1 MEHLMFQLT
10 RSVTWQA
17 LKGLHAQTA
26 DDRIRDYFVTDPQ
39 RFEKMSLRVGGLF
52 LDYSKHHISS
62 AVLAKLLEL
71 ADHSALVQ
79 RRAQMFSG
87 DIINVTEDRPVLHT
101 ALRNL
106 GEGPLM
112 VDGQD
117 VMPEIQRTREQIRAF
132 AEAVRSGE
140 WQGYSGQRIKDV
152 VNIGIGGSDLGPN
165 MACRALLKY
174 RHPELNFHFV
184 SNVDGTHIQKV
195 LSRLDPAT
203 TLFIV
208 STKTF
213 STQETLLNAHTA
225 KRWFLDNAGE
235 EADVGAHFIAASTNR
250 RAAME
255 FGIREEN
262 VFEFWAWVGGRY
274 SMWSSIGLPIALS
287 IGFDGFMELLEGA
300 YEMDQHFL
308 TAPCAENMPVLM
320 ALIGIWYI
328 NFHGAETQAIVPYDQ
343 ALHQLPSFL
352 QQLDMESNGKSVD
365 IFGHPVDYKTGPIVW
380 GQTGSNGQHAF
391 FQLLHQGTRYVPIDF
406 IASLKPEPGF
416 EDHHFA
422 LLTNM
427 LAQANA
433 FMEGS
438 QQGSRLDP
446 YSCPGNRPSSTL
458 LLDELTP
465 KNLGAL
471 IALYEHK
478 VFVQGV
484 IWNINSFD
492 QWGVQLGKQIAGEI
506 SERIDEHSQDFDAST
521 QGLLALVRGHFGQH
535 PGGAAAS
542 EPTRRDTDTPEGRD
556 KEAAGDK
563 GRGKGKSQTRKEKS
577 A

>member
-1 MEHLMFQLT
+1 MFQLT

-17 LKGLHAQTA
+17 LERLRDKTA
-26 DDRIRDYFVTDPQ
+26 NDRIRDYFTNDPQ

-52 LDYSKHHISS
+52 LDYSKHQVSDE
-62 AVLAKLLEL
+62 VLAKLIEL

-87 DIINVTEDRPVLHT
+87 DIINVTENRPVLHT
-101 ALRNL
+101 ALRHL
-106 GEGPLM
+106 GDEPVY
-112 VDGQD
+112 VDGED
-117 VMPEIQRTREQIRAF
+117 VMPEITRTREQIKLF
-132 AEAVRSGE
+132 SEAVRSGE
-140 WQGYSGQRIKDV
+140 WKGYSGKRIKDV

-165 MACRALLKY
+165 MAVRALLKY
-174 RHPELNFHFV
+174 RHPELHFHFV

-213 STQETLLNAHTA
+213 STQETLLNAKTA
-225 KRWFLDNAGE
+225 RRWFVENAGE
-235 EADVGAHFIAASTNR
+235 DADVGAHFIAASTNR
-250 RAAME
+250 KAAME

-287 IGFDGFMELLEGA
+287 IGFEGFIELLEGA
-300 YEMDQHFL
+300 HEMDNHFIN
-308 TAPCAENMPVLM
+308 APFSQNMPVLM

-328 NFHGAETQAIVPYDQ
+328 NFIGAETQAIVPYDQ
-343 ALHQLPSFL
+343 ALNQLPSFL

-365 IFGHPVDYKTGPIVW
+365 IFGHPVNYKTGPIVW

-406 IASLKPEPGF
+406 IASLKPEPGV

-438 QQGSRLDP
+438 QGDSKELSQHDP

-492 QWGVQLGKQIAGEI
+492 QWGVQLGKRIAGEI
-506 SERIDEHSQDFDAST
+506 SERIDTNAADFDAST
-521 QGLLALVRGHFGQH
+521 QGLLELVRAHF
-535 PGGAAAS
+535 PNGGSSEKETTPAS
-542 EPTRRDTDTPEGRD
+542 AE
-556 KEAAGDK
+556 K
-563 GRGKGKSQTRKEKS
+563 KSSRKKR
-577 A
+577 

>member
-1 MEHLMFQLT
+1 MFQLT

-17 LKGLHAQTA
+17 LDRLRDKTA
-26 DDRIRDYFVTDPQ
+26 NDRIRDYFTNDPQ

-52 LDYSKHHISS
+52 LDYSKHHVSDE
-62 AVLAKLLEL
+62 VLTKLIEL

-87 DIINVTEDRPVLHT
+87 DIINVTENRPVLHT
-101 ALRNL
+101 ALRHL
-106 GEGPLM
+106 GDEPVY
-112 VDGQD
+112 VDGED
-117 VMPEIQRTREQIRAF
+117 VMPEITRTREQIKLF
-132 AEAVRSGE
+132 SEAVRSGE
-140 WQGYSGQRIKDV
+140 WKGYNGKRIKDV

-165 MACRALLKY
+165 MAVRALLKY
-174 RHPELNFHFV
+174 RHPELHFHFV

-213 STQETLLNAHTA
+213 STQETLLNAKTA
-225 KRWFLDNAGE
+225 RRWFLENAGE
-235 EADVGAHFIAASTNR
+235 DADVGAHFIAASTNR
-250 RAAME
+250 KAAME

-287 IGFDGFMELLEGA
+287 IGFEGFIELLEGA
-300 YEMDQHFL
+300 HEMDNHFIN
-308 TAPCAENMPVLM
+308 APFSQNMPVLM

-328 NFHGAETQAIVPYDQ
+328 NFIGAETQAIVPYDQ
-343 ALHQLPSFL
+343 ALNQLPSFL

-365 IFGHPVDYKTGPIVW
+365 IFGHPVNYKTGPIVW

-406 IASLKPEPGF
+406 IASLKPEPGV

-438 QQGSRLDP
+438 QGDSKELSQHDP

-492 QWGVQLGKQIAGEI
+492 QWGVQLGKRIAGEI
-506 SERIDEHSQDFDAST
+506 SERIDTNAADFDTST
-521 QGLLALVRGHFGQH
+521 QGLLELVRAHF
-535 PGGAAAS
+535 PNGGSSEKESAPAS
-542 EPTRRDTDTPEGRD
+542 AEKKP
-556 KEAAGDK
+556 A
-563 GRGKGKSQTRKEKS
+563 RKKR
-577 A
+577 

>member
-1 MEHLMFQLT
+1 MFQLT

-17 LKGLHAQTA
+17 LDRLRDKTA
-26 DDRIRDYFVTDPQ
+26 NDRIRDYFTNDPQ

-52 LDYSKHHISS
+52 LDYSKHHVSDE
-62 AVLAKLLEL
+62 VLTKLIEL

-87 DIINVTEDRPVLHT
+87 DIINVTENRPVLHT
-101 ALRNL
+101 ALRHL
-106 GEGPLM
+106 GDEPVY
-112 VDGQD
+112 VDGED
-117 VMPEIQRTREQIRAF
+117 VMPEITRTREQIKLF
-132 AEAVRSGE
+132 SEAVRSGE
-140 WQGYSGQRIKDV
+140 WKGYSGKRIKDV

-165 MACRALLKY
+165 MAVRALLKY
-174 RHPELNFHFV
+174 RHPELHFHFV

-213 STQETLLNAHTA
+213 STQETLLNAKTA
-225 KRWFLDNAGE
+225 RRWFLENAGE
-235 EADVGAHFIAASTNR
+235 DADVGAHFIAASTNR
-250 RAAME
+250 KAAME

-287 IGFDGFMELLEGA
+287 IGFEGFIELLEGA
-300 YEMDQHFL
+300 HEMDNHFIN
-308 TAPCAENMPVLM
+308 APFSQNMPVLM

-328 NFHGAETQAIVPYDQ
+328 NFIGAETQAIVPYDQ
-343 ALHQLPSFL
+343 ALNQLPSFL

-365 IFGHPVDYKTGPIVW
+365 IFGHPVNYKTGPIVW

-406 IASLKPEPGF
+406 IASLKPEPGV

-438 QQGSRLDP
+438 QGDSKELSQHDP

-492 QWGVQLGKQIAGEI
+492 QWGVQLGKRIAGEI
-506 SERIDEHSQDFDAST
+506 SERIDTNAADFDTST
-521 QGLLALVRGHFGQH
+521 QGLLELVRAHF
-535 PGGAAAS
+535 PNGGNGEEES
-542 EPTRRDTDTPEGRD
+542 TPANAE
-556 KEAAGDK
+556 KK
-563 GRGKGKSQTRKEKS
+563 PSRKKR
-577 A
+577 

>member
-1 MEHLMFQLT
+1 MFQLT

-17 LKGLHAQTA
+17 LKELQKTTA
-26 DDRIRDYFVTDPQ
+26 DDRISDYFAGDPD
-39 RFEKMSLRVGGLF
+39 RFDKMSLRVGGLF
-52 LDYSKHHISS
+52 LDYSKQPVSDE
-62 AVLAKLLEL
+62 VLETLIEL
-71 ADHSALVQ
+71 AEHSALVQ

-106 GEGPLM
+106 GEGPLK
-112 VDGQD
+112 VDGKD
-117 VMPEIQRTREQIRAF
+117 VMPEIQRTREQIKQF
-132 AEAVRSGE
+132 SEAVRIGE
-140 WQGYSGQRIKDV
+140 WKGFDGRRIKAV

-174 RHPELNFHFV
+174 RHPELSFHFV
-184 SNVDGTHIQKV
+184 SNVDGAHIQKV
-195 LSRLDPAT
+195 LSGLDPAT

-225 KRWFLDNAGE
+225 RRWFLDNAGE
-235 EADVGAHFIAASTNR
+235 DADVGAHFIAASTNKA
-250 RAAME
+250 AAMA

-287 IGFDGFMELLEGA
+287 IGFEGFMELLEGA

-308 TAPCAENMPVLM
+308 SAPFAENMPVLM
-320 ALIGIWYI
+320 ALIGIWHI
-328 NFHGAETQAIVPYDQ
+328 NFQGAETQAIVPYDQ
-343 ALHQLPSFL
+343 ALHQLPAFL

-406 IASLKPEPGF
+406 IASLKPEPGV

-438 QQGSRLDP
+438 LKGEEGSGSRPDP
-446 YSCPGNRPSSTL
+446 YSCPGNRPSSVL

-465 KNLGAL
+465 RNLGAL

-492 QWGVQLGKQIAGEI
+492 QWGVQLGKRIAGEI
-506 SERIDEHSQDFDAST
+506 SEHIDARSQDFDAST
-521 QGLLALVRGHFGQH
+521 QRLLALVRGHFT
-535 PGGAAAS
+535 PPDREPNGG
-542 EPTRRDTDTPEGRD
+542 
-556 KEAAGDK
+556 KEAK
-563 GRGKGKSQTRKEKS
+563 GEGARPRRKKRQ

>member
-1 MEHLMFQLT
+1 MFQLT

-17 LKGLHAQTA
+17 LDRLRDKTA
-26 DDRIRDYFVTDPQ
+26 NDRIRDYFTNDPQ

-52 LDYSKHHISS
+52 LDYSKHHV
-62 AVLAKLLEL
+62 ADEVLTKLIEL

-87 DIINVTEDRPVLHT
+87 DIINVTENRPVLHT
-101 ALRNL
+101 ALRHL
-106 GEGPLM
+106 GDEPVY
-112 VDGQD
+112 VDGED
-117 VMPEIQRTREQIRAF
+117 VMPEITRTREQIKLF
-132 AEAVRSGE
+132 SEAVRNGE
-140 WQGYSGQRIKDV
+140 WKGYSGKRIKDV

-165 MACRALLKY
+165 MAVRALLKY
-174 RHPELNFHFV
+174 RHPELHFHFV

-213 STQETLLNAHTA
+213 STQETLLNAKTA
-225 KRWFLDNAGE
+225 RRWFLENAGE
-235 EADVGAHFIAASTNR
+235 DADVGAHFIAASTNR
-250 RAAME
+250 KAAME

-287 IGFDGFMELLEGA
+287 IGFEGFIELLEGA
-300 YEMDQHFL
+300 HEMDNHFIH
-308 TAPCAENMPVLM
+308 APFSENMPVLM

-328 NFHGAETQAIVPYDQ
+328 NFIGAETQAIVPYDQ
-343 ALHQLPSFL
+343 ALNQLPSFL

-365 IFGHPVDYKTGPIVW
+365 IFGHPVNYKTGPIVW

-406 IASLKPEPGF
+406 IASLKPEPGV

-438 QQGSRLDP
+438 QGDSKELSQHDP

-492 QWGVQLGKQIAGEI
+492 QWGVQLGKRIAGEI
-506 SERIDEHSQDFDAST
+506 SERIDTNAADFDAST
-521 QGLLALVRGHFGQH
+521 QGLLELVRAHF
-535 PGGAAAS
+535 PNGGSGEKESALAS
-542 EPTRRDTDTPEGRD
+542 VE
-556 KEAAGDK
+556 K
-563 GRGKGKSQTRKEKS
+563 KSSRKKR
-577 A
+577 

>member
-1 MEHLMFQLT
+1 MFQLT

-17 LKGLHAQTA
+17 LERLRDKTA
-26 DDRIRDYFVTDPQ
+26 NERIRDYFTNDPQ

-52 LDYSKHHISS
+52 LDYSKHQVSDE
-62 AVLAKLLEL
+62 VLAKLIEL

-87 DIINVTEDRPVLHT
+87 DIINVTENRPVLHT

-106 GEGPLM
+106 GDEPVY
-112 VDGQD
+112 VDGED
-117 VMPEIQRTREQIRAF
+117 VMPEINRTREQIKLF
-132 AEAVRSGE
+132 SEAVRSGE
-140 WQGYSGQRIKDV
+140 WKGYSGQRIKDV

-165 MACRALLKY
+165 MAVRALLKY
-174 RHPELNFHFV
+174 RHPDLHFHFV

-213 STQETLLNAHTA
+213 STQETLLNAKTA
-225 KRWFLDNAGE
+225 RRWFVENAGQD
-235 EADVGAHFIAASTNR
+235 ADVGAHFIAASTNR
-250 RAAME
+250 KAAME

-287 IGFDGFMELLEGA
+287 IGFEGFIELLEGA
-300 YEMDQHFL
+300 HEMDRHFIE
-308 TAPCAENMPVLM
+308 APFAQNMPVLM

-328 NFHGAETQAIVPYDQ
+328 NFIGAETQAIVPYDQ
-343 ALHQLPSFL
+343 ALNQLPSFL

-365 IFGHPVDYKTGPIVW
+365 IFGHPVNYKTGPIVW

-406 IASLKPEPGF
+406 IASLKPEPGV

-438 QQGSRLDP
+438 QGDSKELSQLDP

-492 QWGVQLGKQIAGEI
+492 QWGVQLGKRIAGEI
-506 SERIDEHSQDFDAST
+506 SERIDANAADFDAST
-521 QGLLALVRGHFGQH
+521 QGLLKLVRAHFIDNSHKAENAKQSGVK
-535 PGGAAAS
+535 P
-542 EPTRRDTDTPEGRD
+542 PTR
-556 KEAAGDK
+556 KK
-563 GRGKGKSQTRKEKS
+563 H
-577 A
+577 

>member
-1 MEHLMFQLT
+1 MFQLT

-17 LKGLHAQTA
+17 LERLRDSTT
-26 DDRIRDYFVTDPQ
+26 DDRIRDYFAQDPQ

-52 LDYSKHHISS
+52 LDYSKHHVSDE
-62 AVLAKLLEL
+62 VLKKLLEL

-87 DIINVTEDRPVLHT
+87 DIINVTENRPVLHT

-106 GEGPLM
+106 SADAVH
-112 VDGQD
+112 VDGKD
-117 VMPEIQRTREQIRAF
+117 VMPEINRTREQIKQF
-132 AEAVRSGE
+132 SEAVRSGE
-140 WQGYSGQRIKDV
+140 WKGYNGQRIRDV

-165 MACRALLKY
+165 MAVRALLKY
-174 RHPELNFHFV
+174 RHPELHFHFV

-213 STQETLLNAHTA
+213 STQETLLNAKTA
-225 KRWFLDNAGE
+225 RRWFLENAGE
-235 EADVGAHFIAASTNR
+235 DADVGAHFIAASTNR
-250 RAAME
+250 KAAMA

-287 IGFDGFMELLEGA
+287 VGFEGFIELLEGA
-300 YEMDQHFL
+300 HEMDRHFIE
-308 TAPCAENMPVLM
+308 APFSQNMPVLM

-328 NFHGAETQAIVPYDQ
+328 NFVGAETQAIVPYDQ
-343 ALHQLPSFL
+343 ALNQLPAFL

-365 IFGHPVDYKTGPIVW
+365 IFGHPVNYKTGPIVW

-406 IASLKPEPGF
+406 IASLKPEPGM

-438 QQGSRLDP
+438 QGDSQELSQHDP

-492 QWGVQLGKQIAGEI
+492 QWGVQLGKRIAGEI
-506 SERIDEHSQDFDAST
+506 SERIDTNAADFDAST
-521 QGLLALVRGHFGQH
+521 QGLLALVRGHF
-535 PGGAAAS
+535 PSANS
-542 EPTRRDTDTPEGRD
+542 E
-556 KEAAGDK
+556 
-563 GRGKGKSQTRKEKS
+563 
-577 A
+577 

>member
-1 MEHLMFQLT
+1 MFQLT

-17 LKGLHAQTA
+17 LKRLQADTA
-26 DDRIRDYFVTDPQ
+26 NDRIADYFAADPQ
-39 RFEKMSLRVGGLF
+39 RFDTMSLRVGGLF
-52 LDYSKHHISS
+52 LDYSKHHISR
-62 AVLAKLLEL
+62 AVLDKLLEL

-106 GEGPLM
+106 GEGPLW

-117 VMPEIQRTREQIRAF
+117 VMPEIHRSREQLRRF
-132 AEAVRSGE
+132 SEAVRSGE
-140 WQGYSGQRIKDV
+140 WKGHDGQRIKDV

-184 SNVDGTHIQKV
+184 SNVDGAHIQKV

-213 STQETLLNAHTA
+213 STQETLLNAKTA
-225 KRWFLDNAGE
+225 RRWFLEHAGPD
-235 EADVGAHFIAASTNR
+235 ADVGAHFVAASTNR
-250 RAAME
+250 QAAME

-274 SMWSSIGLPIALS
+274 SMWSSIGLPIALAV
-287 IGFDGFMELLEGA
+287 GFDGFLEMLQGA

-308 TAPCAENMPVLM
+308 TAPNEANMPVLM

-328 NFHGAETQAIVPYDQ
+328 NFQGAETQAIVPYDQ
-343 ALHQLPSFL
+343 ALHQLPAFL

-365 IFGHPVDYKTGPIVW
+365 IFGRPVDYKTGPIVW

-406 IASLKPEPGF
+406 IASLKPEPGM

-438 QQGSRLDP
+438 QKGGELDP

-492 QWGVQLGKQIAGEI
+492 QWGVQLGKRIAGEI
-506 SERIDEHSQDFDAST
+506 SSRLDAHSQDFDAST
-521 QGLLALVRGHFGQH
+521 QGLLKLVREHF
-535 PGGAAAS
+535 PAPEPVETKPAKREKRKAS
-542 EPTRRDTDTPEGRD
+542 
-556 KEAAGDK
+556 
-563 GRGKGKSQTRKEKS
+563 S
-577 A
+577 

>member
-1 MEHLMFQLT
+1 MFQLT

-17 LKGLHAQTA
+17 LKQLQQETA
-26 DDRIRDYFVTDPQ
+26 NDRIKEYFAADPA
-39 RFEKMSLRVGGLF
+39 RFDAMSLRVGGLF
-52 LDYSKHHISS
+52 LDYSKQPVSPT
-62 AVLAKLLEL
+62 VLAKLIEL

-106 GEGPLM
+106 GNSPVI
-112 VDGQD
+112 VDGKD
-117 VMPEIQRTREQIRAF
+117 VMPEIRRTREQIQHF
-132 AEAVRSGE
+132 SEAVRSGA
-140 WQGYSGQRIKDV
+140 WKGYSGKRIRDV

-174 RHPELNFHFV
+174 RHPALNFHFV
-184 SNVDGTHIQKV
+184 SNVDGNHIQKV
-195 LSRLDPAT
+195 LTRLDPAT

-213 STQETLLNAHTA
+213 STQETLLNAKSA
-225 KRWFLDNAGE
+225 RRWFLETAGA
-235 EADVGAHFIAASTNR
+235 EADVGAHFVAASTNKK
-250 RAAME
+250 AAMA

-287 IGFDGFMELLEGA
+287 IGFDGFMAMLEGA
-300 YEMDQHFL
+300 YEMDQHFIQ
-308 TAPCAENMPVLM
+308 APFRENMPVLM
-320 ALIGIWYI
+320 ALIGIWHI
-328 NFHGAETQAIVPYDQ
+328 NFQGAETQAIVPYDQ
-343 ALHQLPSFL
+343 ALHQLPAFL

-416 EDHHFA
+416 EEHHFA

-438 QQGSRLDP
+438 LKGDDGSRLDP
-446 YSCPGNRPSSTL
+446 YSCPGNRPSSVL

-492 QWGVQLGKQIAGEI
+492 QWGVQLGKRIAGEI
-506 SERIDEHSQDFDAST
+506 SSRIDEHSQDFDAST
-521 QGLLALVRGHFGQH
+521 QGLLALVRAHFPRAPGPATAPGQPKAH
-535 PGGAAAS
+535 
-542 EPTRRDTDTPEGRD
+542 R
-556 KEAAGDK
+556 
-563 GRGKGKSQTRKEKS
+563 RGKR
-577 A
+577 AD

>member
-1 MEHLMFQLT
+1 MFQLT

-17 LKGLHAQTA
+17 LERLRDKTA
-26 DDRIRDYFVTDPQ
+26 NDRIRDYFTNDPQ

-52 LDYSKHHISS
+52 LDYSKHHVSDE
-62 AVLAKLLEL
+62 VLAKLLEL

-87 DIINVTEDRPVLHT
+87 DIINVTENRPVLHT

-106 GEGPLM
+106 SDEPVH
-112 VDGQD
+112 VDGND
-117 VMPEIQRTREQIRAF
+117 VMPEINRTREQIKQF
-132 AEAVRSGE
+132 SEAVRSGE
-140 WQGYSGQRIKDV
+140 WKGYNGQRIKDV

-165 MACRALLKY
+165 MAVRALLKY
-174 RHPELNFHFV
+174 RHPELHFHFV

-213 STQETLLNAHTA
+213 STQETLLNAKTA
-225 KRWFLDNAGE
+225 RRWFVENAGE
-235 EADVGAHFIAASTNR
+235 DADVGAHFIAASTNR
-250 RAAME
+250 KAAME

-287 IGFDGFMELLEGA
+287 VGFEGFIELLEGA
-300 YEMDQHFL
+300 HEMDRHFIE
-308 TAPCAENMPVLM
+308 APFAQNMPVLM

-328 NFHGAETQAIVPYDQ
+328 NFIGAETQAIVPYDQ
-343 ALHQLPSFL
+343 ALNQLPSFL

-365 IFGHPVDYKTGPIVW
+365 IFGHPVNYKTGPIVW

-406 IASLKPEPGF
+406 IASLKPEPGV

-438 QQGSRLDP
+438 QGDSKELSQHDP

-492 QWGVQLGKQIAGEI
+492 QWGVQLGKRIAGEI
-506 SERIDEHSQDFDAST
+506 SERIDTNAADFDTST
-521 QGLLALVRGHFGQH
+521 QGLLKLVRAHF
-535 PGGAAAS
+535 PGDSSAKQSAPAS
-542 EPTRRDTDTPEGRD
+542 AD
-556 KEAAGDK
+556 KKPA
-563 GRGKGKSQTRKEKS
+563 RKKR
-577 A
+577 

>member
-1 MEHLMFQLT
+1 MFQLT

-17 LKGLHAQTA
+17 LERLRDKTA
-26 DDRIRDYFVTDPQ
+26 NDRIRDYFTNDPQ

-52 LDYSKHHISS
+52 LDYSKHQVSDE
-62 AVLAKLLEL
+62 VLAKLIEL

-87 DIINVTEDRPVLHT
+87 DIINVTENRPVLHT
-101 ALRNL
+101 ALRHL
-106 GEGPLM
+106 GDEPVY
-112 VDGQD
+112 VDGED
-117 VMPEIQRTREQIRAF
+117 VMPEITRTREQIKLF
-132 AEAVRSGE
+132 SEAVRSGE
-140 WQGYSGQRIKDV
+140 WKGYNGQRIKDV

-165 MACRALLKY
+165 MAVRALLKY
-174 RHPELNFHFV
+174 RHPELHFHFV

-213 STQETLLNAHTA
+213 STQETLLNAKTA
-225 KRWFLDNAGE
+225 RRWFLENAGE
-235 EADVGAHFIAASTNR
+235 DADVGAHFIAASTNR
-250 RAAME
+250 KAAME

-287 IGFDGFMELLEGA
+287 IGFEGFIELLEGA
-300 YEMDQHFL
+300 HEMDRHFIE
-308 TAPCAENMPVLM
+308 APFAQNMPVLM

-328 NFHGAETQAIVPYDQ
+328 NFIGAETQAIVPYDQ
-343 ALHQLPSFL
+343 ALNQLPSFL

-365 IFGHPVDYKTGPIVW
+365 IFGHPVNYKTGPIVW

-406 IASLKPEPGF
+406 IASLKPEPGV

-438 QQGSRLDP
+438 QGDSKELSQLDP

-492 QWGVQLGKQIAGEI
+492 QWGVQLGKRIAGEI
-506 SERIDEHSQDFDAST
+506 SERIDANAADFDAST
-521 QGLLALVRGHFGQH
+521 QGLLELVRAHFPSTAHQTQH
-535 PGGAAAS
+535 A
-542 EPTRRDTDTPEGRD
+542 EPTTGEKKPV
-556 KEAAGDK
+556 
-563 GRGKGKSQTRKEKS
+563 RKKR
-577 A
+577 